1 MCFLAIRLLNSS
13 FFTLH
18 LNSFFVFHL
27 LAVSK
32 YFCFVLLDVSD
43 VLLAN
48 RDVVL
53 QVEVIIYCTEWQC
66 LLFLEESQTLEE
78 LALVLVL
85 AEGIE
90 WLKECLQQ

>member
-1 MCFLAIRLLNSS
+1 MQFYIL
-13 FFTLH
+13 
-18 LNSFFVFHL
+18 
-27 LAVSK
+27 VSLSE
-32 YFCFVLLDVSD
+32 YFCLVLLDVSD
-43 VLLAN
+43 VLFAN

-53 QVEVIIYCTEWQC
+53 QVEVIIYSTEWQC

-85 AEGIE
+85 AEGIQ

>member
-1 MCFLAIRLLNSS
+1 MQFYILVSLSENLSLVLLN
-13 FFTLH
+13 
-18 LNSFFVFHL
+18 
-27 LAVSK
+27 
-32 YFCFVLLDVSD
+32 VSD

-53 QVEVIIYCTEWQC
+53 QVEVIIYSTEWQC

>member
-1 MCFLAIRLLNSS
+1 MQFYIL
-13 FFTLH
+13 
-18 LNSFFVFHL
+18 
-27 LAVSK
+27 VSLSEN
-32 YFCFVLLDVSD
+32 FCLVLLDVSD
-43 VLLAN
+43 ILLAN

-53 QVEVIIYCTEWQC
+53 QVEIIIYSTEWQC

-85 AEGIE
+85 AEGIQ

>member
-1 MCFLAIRLLNSS
+1 MQFYILVSLSENFCLVLLN
-13 FFTLH
+13 
-18 LNSFFVFHL
+18 
-27 LAVSK
+27 
-32 YFCFVLLDVSD
+32 VSD
-43 VLLAN
+43 ILLAN

-53 QVEVIIYCTEWQC
+53 QVEVIIYSTEWQC
-66 LLFLEESQTLEE
+66 LLFLEESQALEE

>member
-1 MCFLAIRLLNSS
+1 MSLGVFAYILVSLCENFCLVLLN
-13 FFTLH
+13 
-18 LNSFFVFHL
+18 
-27 LAVSK
+27 
-32 YFCFVLLDVSD
+32 VSD

-48 RDVVL
+48 RDIVL
-53 QVEVIIYCTEWQC
+53 QVEVIIYSTEWQC

-85 AEGIE
+85 AEGIQ

>member
-1 MCFLAIRLLNSS
+1 MSLG
-13 FFTLH
+13 
-18 LNSFFVFHL
+18 VFAYIL
-27 LAVSK
+27 VSLCEN
-32 YFCFVLLDVSD
+32 FCLVLLDVSD

-53 QVEVIIYCTEWQC
+53 QVEVIIYSTEWQC

>member
-1 MCFLAIRLLNSS
+1 MSLGVFAYILVSLCENFCLVLLN
-13 FFTLH
+13 
-18 LNSFFVFHL
+18 
-27 LAVSK
+27 
-32 YFCFVLLDVSD
+32 VSD

-53 QVEVIIYCTEWQC
+53 QVEVIIYSTEWQC

>member
-1 MCFLAIRLLNSS
+1 MQFYIL
-13 FFTLH
+13 
-18 LNSFFVFHL
+18 
-27 LAVSK
+27 VSLSE
-32 YFCFVLLDVSD
+32 YFCLVLLDVSD

-53 QVEVIIYCTEWQC
+53 QVEVIIYSTEWQC
-66 LLFLEESQTLEE
+66 LLFLQESQTLEE

-85 AEGIE
+85 AEGIQ

>member
-1 MCFLAIRLLNSS
+1 MSLG
-13 FFTLH
+13 
-18 LNSFFVFHL
+18 VFAYIL
-27 LAVSK
+27 VSLSENLSL
-32 YFCFVLLDVSD
+32 VLLDVSD

-53 QVEVIIYCTEWQC
+53 QVEVIIYSTEWQC

-85 AEGIE
+85 AEGIQ